1 VGRFRPGGEP
11 EIELRIALDATY
23 AVGGELS
30 GIGVFSRALI
40 EALAEAFPDDIL
52 LLAFRPHRFLRS
64 FTWRTPPN
72 SRRRLLF
79 ENVRVGGAEVFHGLN
94 QRLPSARYRCTVSTF
109 HDLFVL
115 TGEYSTPEFRARF
128 ARQARD
134 AAGRSDRIIAV
145 SRFTARQVRDLLGVE
160 ESRIRVVPHGVRL
173 PERVPRRRRPMVL
186 HVGAIQARK
195 NLVRLVRAFQVLPPE
210 WRLVLA
216 GGRGY
221 GAERVFETIASSPAR
236 DRIDTPG
243 YVSRARLEQLYA
255 TAGLLAFPSLDEGFG
270 IPVLEAMAWGLPVLT
285 SNRSALPEVGG
296 EAVWYVD
303 PLDED
308 ELADGLSRL
317 AGDPGLRERLS
328 RRGRERAAQFRWEDS
343 ARAVAAVYR
352 EAAG

>member
-1 VGRFRPGGEP
+1 M
-11 EIELRIALDATY
+11 RIALDATY
-23 AVGGELS
+23 AVGAELS

-40 EALAEAFPDDIL
+40 EALAEALSADML

-64 FTWRTPPN
+64 FAWRVPPN
-72 SRRRLLF
+72 ARRRLLL
-79 ENVRVGGAEVFHGLN
+79 ENVRVGGAELFHGLN
-94 QRLPSARYRCTVSTF
+94 QRLPAARYRRTVSTF

-134 AAGRSDRIIAV
+134 AARRSDMIVAV
-145 SRFTARQVRDLLGVE
+145 SRFTAGQVRDLLGVE

-173 PERVPRRRRPMVL
+173 PDRAPGPRRPIVL

-195 NLVRLVRAFQVLPPE
+195 NLVRLVRAFRALPPE

-221 GAERVFETIASSPAR
+221 GAGEVFEAIAASPAR
-236 DRIDTPG
+236 ERIETPG
-243 YVSRARLEQLYA
+243 YVNRAELERLYA

-270 IPVLEAMAWGLPVLT
+270 IPVLEAMAWGLPVLA
-285 SNRSALPEVGG
+285 SNRAALPEVGG
-296 EAVWYVD
+296 DAAVYVD
-303 PLDED
+303 PLEEEQLAE
-308 ELADGLSRL
+308 ELKRL
-317 AGDPGLRERLS
+317 ASDVELRQRLA
-328 RRGRERAAQFRWEDS
+328 RRGRERAARFRWEDS

-352 EAAG
+352 ETGG